1 MLTKN
6 VELSWQMSL
15 PGCVLFVDCSAL
27 RMARPRQR
35 SRAGL
40 VQDLLR
46 PWHCRYAADQLM
58 WLITTSVQAASPTV
72 LAALQDR
79 LTQCEQK
86 GGTNASVPKDENLL
100 DFPAIVSIAK
110 SGVDVEDCL
119 RGIL

>member
-1 MLTKN
+1 
-6 VELSWQMSL
+6 
-15 PGCVLFVDCSAL
+15 
-27 RMARPRQR
+27 
-35 SRAGL
+35 
-40 VQDLLR
+40 
-46 PWHCRYAADQLM
+46 M

-86 GGTNASVPKDENLL
+86 GGINASVPKDENLL
-100 DFPAIVSIAK
+100 DFPAIVSTAK